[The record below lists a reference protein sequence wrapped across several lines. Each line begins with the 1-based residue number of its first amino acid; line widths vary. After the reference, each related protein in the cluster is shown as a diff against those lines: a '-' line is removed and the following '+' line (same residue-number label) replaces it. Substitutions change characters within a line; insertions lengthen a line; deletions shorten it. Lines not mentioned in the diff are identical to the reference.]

1 MRKIKGIRGE
11 RANKK
16 KVLWERNFKNT
27 DENRERERDKSKEEE
42 KGVDQISHSVRERLG
57 VHPLA
62 REARPSGIYKKG
74 FLSEIKKIVPA
85 QHFSFLVFVLSL
97 VMLRIAT
104 QPHYTTAPIA
114 RARKHGNTTEARR
127 HFKLVWR

>member
-1 MRKIKGIRGE
+1 MKI
-11 RANKK
+11 
-16 KVLWERNFKNT
+16 
-27 DENRERERDKSKEEE
+27 ERDKSKEEE
-42 KGVDQISHSVRERLG
+42 KGVGQISHSVRERLG
-57 VHPLA
+57 VHLLA
-62 REARPSGIYKKG
+62 REARPSGIYRKG
-74 FLSEIKKIVPA
+74 FLSQIKKKIVPT

-114 RARKHGNTTEARR
+114 RARKHGNTAEARR